1 MEFRIQ
7 TSEGLN
13 NLCSNFRAD
22 DFHSL
27 PFVLTNVEGGES
39 VKKEDGI
46 VNSREIVSEP
56 QPSSAEAL
64 RFVTSDRN
72 HSSFKGLTVVD

>member
-13 NLCSNFRAD
+13 NLCSNFRPD

-27 PFVLTNVEGGES
+27 PFVLTNIEGGES
-39 VKKEDGI
+39 VKKEDRM
-46 VNSREIVSEP
+46 VNSREIVGEP
-56 QPSSAEAL
+56 QLARPKP
-64 RFVTSDRN
+64 FVS
-72 HSSFKGLTVVD
+72 

>member
-22 DFHSL
+22 DFDSL
-27 PFVLTNVEGGES
+27 PFVLTNIEGRES
-39 VKKEDGI
+39 VKKEDRI
-46 VNSREIVSEP
+46 VNSGEVVSEP
-56 QPSSAEAL
+56 QLARPKP
-64 RFVTSDRN
+64 FVS
-72 HSSFKGLTVVD
+72 